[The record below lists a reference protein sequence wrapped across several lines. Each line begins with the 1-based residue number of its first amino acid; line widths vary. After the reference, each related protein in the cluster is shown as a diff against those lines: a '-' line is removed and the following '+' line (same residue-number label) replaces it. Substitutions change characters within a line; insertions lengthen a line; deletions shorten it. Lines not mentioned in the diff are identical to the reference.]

1 VRKSVALIVAA
12 GLLAALAGC
21 SSSSDSAAGCTPA
34 VTAGPASNL
43 ITATGDFNTAPKV
56 STPSPFDT
64 QTTEATTLIAGT
76 GAVLPADGI
85 ASANYTII
93 DATTGATIGA
103 TPYDGTTS
111 STFPIS
117 NFSIP
122 GMAKGLTCATAG
134 SRVAIAISPTDGFG
148 DAGTQYGV
156 AATDTLVAVVDLNDA
171 FGARAN
177 GSIQPAQAGFPG
189 VVRGPDGRP
198 GITIP
203 SGTVPTDLKVATL
216 IKGTGAPLTE
226 GQAVLV
232 QYTAVVWA
240 DKSIAKSTWQDGS
253 PAVAEASSTA
263 PLSTTLVP
271 SLVGQTIGSQYIAVV
286 PPSAGFGS
294 TASSAPVVPANS
306 TLVYVVDV
314 LGVLPPAP
322 QQASN

>member
-34 VTAGPASNL
+34 VTAGSASNL
-43 ITATGDFNTAPKV
+43 ISAPGDFNTAPKV
-56 STPSPFDT
+56 TTPTPFDAE
-64 QTTEATTLIAGT
+64 TTEATTLITGT

-93 DATTGATIGA
+93 DATTGATITA

-111 STFPIS
+111 ATFPLAG
-117 NFSIP
+117 FSIP
-122 GMAKGLTCATAG
+122 GVVKGLTCATAG
-134 SRVAIAISPTDGFG
+134 SRVAIAISPADGLG
-148 DAGTQYGV
+148 DNGTQYGV
-156 AATDTLVAVVDLNDA
+156 APTDSLVAVVDLTHA
-171 FGARAN
+171 FATRAS

-203 SGTVPTDLKVATL
+203 SGAVPTDLKVATL
-216 IKGTGAPLTE
+216 IKGTGAPIAENDT
-226 GQAVLV
+226 VMV

-240 DKSIAKSTWQDGS
+240 DKSIVTSTWQDGS
-253 PAVAEASSTA
+253 PTVAQASSTA
-263 PLSTTLVP
+263 PLSQTLVP

-286 PPSAGFGS
+286 PPSAGYGS
-294 TASSAPVVPANS
+294 TASTDPVVPANS

-322 QQASN
+322 QQPSS